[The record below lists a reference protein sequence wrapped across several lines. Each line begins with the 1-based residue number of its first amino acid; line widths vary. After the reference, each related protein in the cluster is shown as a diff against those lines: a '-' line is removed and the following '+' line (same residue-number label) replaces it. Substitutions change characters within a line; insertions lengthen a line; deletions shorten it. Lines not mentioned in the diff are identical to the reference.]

1 MWGRG
6 PDLYLPVLL
15 KEMCQIWHKIPDDV
29 HVGQGA
35 DLCDLPPQL
44 DTRSAGK
51 AVDST

>member
-29 HVGQGA
+29 YVGQGA
-35 DLCDLPPQL
+35 GSLLTGTVERNVSDLAQDP
-44 DTRSAGK
+44 
-51 AVDST
+51 